1 MRPAVLASNLR
12 GVGPPTNGHGV
23 IIGGGIGGLLAAH
36 ALAGR
41 FERVTILER
50 FRYPLDSNSPAP
62 PARRGVPQS
71 RCIHLLMAA
80 GAAAFDKLAPGWS
93 EELVARGAGPF
104 DASADAVLRFPAG
117 WLPRTPSG
125 IITYACSRTLLEKL
139 LRAGLAGMSTV
150 HVREDRKVLG
160 LVSSSRGDRVTG
172 VYVAEQQAARG
183 TTLLADLV
191 VDASG
196 EGSTLA
202 RWLSCLPNGA
212 RSRADKTVV
221 ESGMQYVSCWFHMK
235 SEDAPNWRCLS
246 IAPTMGAR
254 LRSAMMLRAEEDR
267 WGVVLLAPAGEPL
280 PSDDEAFL
288 DFVAGLGEGELRAAL
303 ARARPVSS
311 ILRYGAT
318 SNRMLHYERLTAW
331 PSGLV
336 AIGDS
341 VCTLDPYFGLGMT
354 ATARGVV
361 LLRTYLDEGNGG
373 VSMPDFQKELAS
385 LNAQPWRLATGRDL
399 DGGSPT
405 RDNTHLSRLYQAA
418 PSSSEIAHALL
429 GVQHLLRPAE
439 TLKEFAV

>member
-1 MRPAVLASNLR
+1 VRTAVLASDLR
-12 GVGPPTNGHGV
+12 RVAPPTNGHGV

-50 FRYPLDSNSPAP
+50 FRYPRDSISPAP

-80 GAAAFDKLAPGWS
+80 GAAAFDKLVPGWS

-125 IITYACSRTLLEKL
+125 ITTYACSRALLEKV
-139 LRAGLAGMSTV
+139 LRAGLAGTV
-150 HVREDRKVLG
+150 HVREEQKVLG
-160 LVSSSRGDRVTG
+160 LVSSLRGDRVTG
-172 VYVAEQQAARG
+172 VYMAERQATRG

-202 RWLSCLPNGA
+202 RWLSCLPNGP
-212 RSRADKTVV
+212 RSQADKTVV

-235 SEDAPNWRCLS
+235 SKDAPNWRCLS
-246 IAPTMGAR
+246 IAPTVDGR

-267 WGVVLLAPAGEPL
+267 WGVALLAPAGEPL
-280 PSDDEAFL
+280 PSDEKAFL

-303 ARARPVSS
+303 ARARPVSP

-318 SNRMLHYERLTAW
+318 SNRMVHYERLTAW

-361 LLRTYLDEGNGG
+361 LLRTYLDEGNGE
-373 VSMPDFQKELAS
+373 VSLADFQNELAS
-385 LNAQPWRLATGRDL
+385 LNAQPWRLATGRDPGGGPLGL
-399 DGGSPT
+399 DK
-405 RDNTHLSRLYQAA
+405 THLSRLYQAA
-418 PSSSEIAHALL
+418 PSNSEIAHALL
-429 GVQHLLRPAE
+429 GVQHLVRPAE

>member
-12 GVGPPTNGHGV
+12 GVRPPTNGHGV

-80 GAAAFDKLAPGWS
+80 GAAAFDKLMPGWS

-125 IITYACSRTLLEKL
+125 IITYACSRTLLEKV
-139 LRAGLAGMSTV
+139 LRAGLAGISTV

-172 VYVAEQQAARG
+172 VYVAEHQARG

-303 ARARPVSS
+303 ARARPVSP

-354 ATARGVV
+354 ATARGVM

-399 DGGSPT
+399 DGGSPA